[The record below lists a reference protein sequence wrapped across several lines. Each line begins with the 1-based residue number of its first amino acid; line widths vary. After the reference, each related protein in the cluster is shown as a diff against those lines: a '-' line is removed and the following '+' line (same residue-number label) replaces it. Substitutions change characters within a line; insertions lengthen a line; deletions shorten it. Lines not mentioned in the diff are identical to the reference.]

1 MATEEKEIKYMALS
15 RKALAAMGIEA
26 EKIDQIV
33 EMNSDSITG
42 LKDKISELEEN
53 LKNAEKYQKDAEK
66 LEEVQKEL
74 DDLKKQVEADAKER
88 EGKDYDALKQEFDAY
103 KQEQE
108 RKETRTAKENAYK
121 AILKDAGIAEK
132 HYAKILKY
140 SDVDGIEFDEKGEIK
155 DRRNILK
162 SIKEEWSDHI
172 GQQNVSGANVS
183 NPPANT
189 GGGAKTA
196 EEIMKIENKAE
207 RRKAMAENHELF
219 GL

>member
-1 MATEEKEIKYMALS
+1 MEFTREVIRKFARESEIEIPKELMDKIIELHMDSSRKFMEEKVKES
-15 RKALAAMGIEA
+15 VSEHKAKAEA
-26 EKIDQIV
+26 
-33 EMNSDSITG
+33 
-42 LKDKISELEEN
+42 
-53 LKNAEKYQKDAEK
+53 
-66 LEEVQKEL
+66 VQKEL
-74 DDLKKQVEADAKER
+74 NELKKQVEADAKER
-88 EGKDYDALKQEFDAY
+88 EGKDYDALKKEFDAY

-121 AILKDAGIAEK
+121 EILKDAGIAEK

-140 SDVDGIEFDEKGEIK
+140 SDVDGIELDEKGEIK
-155 DRRNILK
+155 DRKNILK

-189 GGGAKTA
+189 GGGVKTA
-196 EEIMKIENKAE
+196 EEIMKIENKSE
-207 RRKAMAENHELF
+207 RRKAMRENPDLF